1 MAVTGQIGDAEVRLD
16 NAADQAVMEKILAE
30 IRQLNGTMTTA
41 GGGGGGGSG
50 IGNLVTNSGKL
61 GKTLN
66 VINASF
72 NVLGKTI
79 GAVTGVFSSVISLG
93 SSAVNLS
100 AGFVQAQPK
109 ITDFS
114 KALTNLPG
122 VLGDL
127 GSAIHAVTDML
138 FKNYTTF
145 QQLSAS
151 GIAFGDRLESM
162 TSIGARLGVSLSDV
176 AGNLASSSE
185 ALARLGTGTRGAR
198 IAIDAAT
205 EAFALNKDV
214 LLAYGLSFE
223 EQNETFF
230 KFFSQ
235 NTLALQRGT
244 ITQRQLVEM
253 SDDYAKGLRRLS
265 ELTGIQADQ
274 LQEGVDRAN
283 MNRAFENFIARMDG
297 ETQNRM
303 RAILNTV
310 QAGFGDAGREAAM
323 ATILGIAPVTEGAA
337 NMVALNRDFGGLL
350 RGLNS
355 SALGFTG
362 SLESFNNMMY
372 GQMNQFANANRGFA
386 DANSKYF
393 ASLTMLNSEFGEAGG
408 GLIGGINMFSGSMA
422 DIESRLGAR
431 SPLNNVFQQL
441 ELTIQEVRE
450 SFGILVEDLLY
461 DPRFQRGITAF
472 AEGIRNAGPAISQF
486 VGDMATPEG
495 RERNLQKI
503 FDAFSMGIHEL
514 MLRLNDFVL
523 FDLLIDDDTL
533 IATEKA
539 KLQERVDAGTLDR
552 AGLQDIANNSEL
564 LGPTRRAARE
574 LINDLGSQ
582 AAREGEA
589 SRASVMEQFNNEM
602 RSLVAQGTAA
612 GFDMRRPLSPGEI
625 MPFFPAGLTAKEYED
640 LSGDQFS
647 SRAEVGFFIDRF
659 NQLAQYMASGLPGA
673 SIPTLNGE
681 DITKMAEALGYDVP
695 NRHFGTFG
703 MTGRFREPRGGL
715 MNIRPN
721 EGIMTAQQTDA
732 VQRLFSSS
740 SSGSLDSLANKI
752 VDSTRESSVKSIEA
766 LNILARKIDDHKQL
780 TRQLISAVEHY
791 GT

>member
-41 GGGGGGGSG
+41 GGGGGGGGGG

-66 VINASF
+66 VVNASF

-93 SSAVNLS
+93 SSAVNLTT
-100 AGFVQAQPK
+100 GFVQAQPK
-109 ITDFS
+109 VTDFS

-138 FKNYTTF
+138 YKNYTTF
-145 QQLSAS
+145 QQLSSS

-185 ALARLGTGTRGAR
+185 QLARLGTGTRGAR
-198 IAIDAAT
+198 MAIDAAT
-205 EAFALNKDV
+205 EAFAQNKDI
-214 LLAYGLSFE
+214 LLAYGMSFE
-223 EQNETFF
+223 EQNENFI
-230 KFFSQ
+230 KFFGQ

-244 ITQRQLVEM
+244 ITQRQLIDM

-274 LQEGVDRAN
+274 LQEGVDKAN
-283 MNRAFENFIARMDG
+283 MNRAFENFISKMDG

-323 ATILGIAPVTEGAA
+323 ATIMGVAPITQGAA
-337 NMVALNRDFGGLL
+337 NMVALNRDFGGML

-355 SALGFTG
+355 SALGFSG
-362 SLESFNNMMY
+362 SLEQFNTMMY
-372 GQMNQFANANRGFA
+372 GQMNQYANANRNFA
-386 DANSKYF
+386 DSNSKYF
-393 ASLTMLNSEFGEAGG
+393 ATITMLGNEFGDAGG
-408 GLIGGINMFSGSMA
+408 ALIGGINMFSGSVD
-422 DIESRLGAR
+422 DIETRLGRR
-431 SPLNNVFQQL
+431 SPLNNVFAQL

-450 SFGILVEDLLY
+450 SFAILVQDLLY
-461 DPRFQRGITAF
+461 DPRFQAGITAF
-472 AEGIRNAGPAISQF
+472 ANGIRSAGPAIAQF
-486 VGDMATPEG
+486 VGDFATAEG

-503 FDAFSMGIHEL
+503 FDALEAGVHEL

-533 IATEKA
+533 KAREKEQ
-539 KLQERVDAGTLDR
+539 LQERVNAGTLDR
-552 AGLQDIANNSEL
+552 PGLEAMTTNREL
-564 LGPTRRAARE
+564 LAPTRNAARE
-574 LINDLGSQ
+574 LLNEMNTQDSR
-582 AAREGEA
+582 AGETA
-589 SRASVMEQFNNEM
+589 RASVMDQFNRELREM
-602 RSLVAQGTAA
+602 VARGN
-612 GFDMRRPLSPGEI
+612 GIGLDMSRPLSSGEI
-625 MPFFPAGLTAKEYED
+625 LSFFPPGTDIDTLTNGLFA
-640 LSGDQFS
+640 
-647 SRAEVGFFIDRF
+647 SRAELGEFIERF
-659 NQLAQYMASGLPGA
+659 NRLAQYKASGLPGA
-673 SIPTLNGE
+673 TIETSNGAGVNR
-681 DITKMAEALGYDVP
+681 MAEALGYQT
-695 NRHFGTFG
+695 RHFGTYG
-703 MTGRFREPRGGL
+703 MTGRIIEPRGTFARL
-715 MNIRPN
+715 RPGETVHTQAESRAIN
-721 EGIMTAQQTDA
+721 ELLRGGSGGID
-732 VQRLFSSS
+732 
-740 SSGSLDSLANKI
+740 GLANKI
-752 VDSTRESSVKSIEA
+752 VDSNRESSVKSLEA

>member
-41 GGGGGGGSG
+41 GGGGGGGGGG

-66 VINASF
+66 VVNASF

-93 SSAVNLS
+93 SSAVNLTT
-100 AGFVQAQPK
+100 GFVQAQPK
-109 ITDFS
+109 VTDFS

-138 FKNYTTF
+138 YKNYTTF
-145 QQLSAS
+145 QQLSSS

-162 TSIGARLGVSLSDV
+162 TSIGAKLGVSLSDV

-185 ALARLGTGTRGAR
+185 QLARLGTGTRGAR
-198 IAIDAAT
+198 MAIDAAT
-205 EAFALNKDV
+205 EAFAQNKDI
-214 LLAYGLSFE
+214 LLAYGMSFE
-223 EQNETFF
+223 EQNENFI
-230 KFFSQ
+230 KFFGQ

-244 ITQRQLVEM
+244 ITQQQLIDM

-283 MNRAFENFIARMDG
+283 MNRAFENFISQMDG

-323 ATILGIAPVTEGAA
+323 ATIMGVAPITQGAA
-337 NMVALNRDFGGLL
+337 NMVALNRDFGGML

-355 SALGFTG
+355 SALGFSG
-362 SLESFNNMMY
+362 SLEQFNTMMY
-372 GQMNQFANANRGFA
+372 GQMNQFANANRNFA
-386 DANSKYF
+386 DSNSKYF
-393 ASLTMLNSEFGEAGG
+393 ATITMLGNEFGDAGG
-408 GLIGGINMFSGSMA
+408 ALIGGINMFSGSVD
-422 DIESRLGAR
+422 DIETRLGRR
-431 SPLNNVFQQL
+431 SPLNNLFAQL
-441 ELTIQEVRE
+441 ELTIQEVRQ
-450 SFGILVEDLLY
+450 SFAILVQDLLY
-461 DPRFQRGITAF
+461 DPRFQAGITAF
-472 AEGIRNAGPAISQF
+472 ANGIRNAGPAIAQF
-486 VGDMATPEG
+486 VGDMATTEG

-503 FDAFSMGIHEL
+503 FDAFATGIHEL

-533 IATEKA
+533 QAREKE
-539 KLQERVDAGTLDR
+539 KLQQRINEGTLDR
-552 AGLQDIANNSEL
+552 PGLEAMTTNREL
-564 LGPTRRAARE
+564 LAPTRNAARE
-574 LINDLGSQ
+574 LLNEMNTQDVR
-582 AAREGEA
+582 AGEA
-589 SRASVMEQFNNEM
+589 TRTSVMGQFNNELRAM
-602 RSLVAQGTAA
+602 RERVGYLFDTSRPLDRSDILSNFPVGATDAEIQRETAGIFTSRADLVA
-612 GFDMRRPLSPGEI
+612 
-625 MPFFPAGLTAKEYED
+625 
-640 LSGDQFS
+640 
-647 SRAEVGFFIDRF
+647 FIDRF
-659 NQLAQYMASGLPGA
+659 NTLAQYKASGMPGA
-673 SIPTLNGE
+673 TLETTNGT
-681 DITKMAEALGYDVP
+681 DVTRMAEALGYQT
-695 NRHFGTFG
+695 RHFGTYG
-703 MTGRFREPRGGL
+703 MTGRIIEPRGTFARL
-715 MNIRPN
+715 RPGETVHTQAESRAIN
-721 EGIMTAQQTDA
+721 ELLRGGSGGID
-732 VQRLFSSS
+732 
-740 SSGSLDSLANKI
+740 GLANKI
-752 VDSTRESSVKSIEA
+752 VDSNRESSVKSLEA